1 MTADS
6 APFTWEPL
14 PKNPETKS
22 VNYNSTPLQQFPRLP
37 LPPEIST
44 PSDTEIPADDLLPPA
59 APDPAVMCPDM
70 GVCGHYCRPGTECFR
85 TVHCGPLSGV
95 FPHDEWPLRPSPP
108 VPVAFMAEDDVQPWW
123 TALAPAM
130 PATAPM
136 GPDVPADQLAEVP
149 PAPLPHPPLYVI
161 HTPYP
166 EPPVYTWDVKT
177 RQWVENHPLPIPGL
191 TPRKAAHL
199 NQSERPPLSLHGNDP
214 VWDAGVSTDQEV
226 VGVPEANIL
235 TSDVLGKP
243 GVHKLVLDIDLPAK
257 LVPTTTPGHWHLY
270 IDHEMPWEAYVKV
283 IDALAEA
290 GVIEKGY
297 ARASKLRGY
306 TSVRPPWLPKTEDEK
321 SKGGGSG

>member
-6 APFTWEPL
+6 VPFTWEPL
-14 PKNPETKS
+14 PKQPEKS
-22 VNYNSTPLQQFPRLP
+22 VNYNRVPLQQFPRLP

-166 EPPVYTWDVKT
+166 EPPVYTWDIET

-191 TPRKAAHL
+191 TPRKAAQL
-199 NQSERPPLSLHGNDP
+199 NQSERPPLSLHGYDP

-226 VGVPEANIL
+226 VAVPEANIL

-243 GVHKLVLDIDLPAK
+243 GIHKLALDIDLPTK

-270 IDHEMPWEAYVKV
+270 IDHEMPWEAYVRI

-290 GVIEKGY
+290 GIIEKGY
-297 ARASKLRGY
+297 ARASKIRGY
-306 TSVRPPWLPKTEDEK
+306 TSVRPPWLSKTEDEK

>member
-6 APFTWEPL
+6 VPFTWEPL
-14 PKNPETKS
+14 PKQEEKS
-22 VNYNSTPLQQFPRLP
+22 VNYIKLPRV
-37 LPPEIST
+37 
-44 PSDTEIPADDLLPPA
+44 PPA
-59 APDPAVMCPDM
+59 PVAEPTPAVMCPDM

-95 FPHDEWPLRPSPP
+95 FPNDEWPQRPAPP
-108 VPVAFMAEDDVQPWW
+108 VAMAFMAEDDSQPPWW
-123 TALAPAM
+123 NALAPAT
-130 PATAPM
+130 PATAALS
-136 GPDVPADQLAEVP
+136 PDVPADQLAEVP

-166 EPPVYTWDVKT
+166 EPPVYTWDIEA
-177 RQWVENHPLPIPGL
+177 RQWVENHPLPVPGL
-191 TPRKAAHL
+191 TPRKAAQL
-199 NQSERPPLSLHGNDP
+199 NQSERPPLSLHGDDP

-235 TSDVLGKP
+235 TSDVPGKP
-243 GVHKLVLDIDLPAK
+243 GIHKLALDIDLPAK
-257 LVPTTTPGHWHLY
+257 LVPTTTPGHCHLY

-290 GVIEKGY
+290 GIIEKGY
-297 ARASKLRGY
+297 ARASKIRGY

-321 SKGGGSG
+321 RNGGGSG